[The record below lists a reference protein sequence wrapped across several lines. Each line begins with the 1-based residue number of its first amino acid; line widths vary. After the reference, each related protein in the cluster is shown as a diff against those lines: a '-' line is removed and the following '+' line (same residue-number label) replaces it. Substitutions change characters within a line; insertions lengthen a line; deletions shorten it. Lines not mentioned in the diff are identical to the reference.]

1 MSESDGL
8 KFVTVNYD
16 DMEEKTTYAWKGYRG
31 WETGGT
37 GGLLVNWKQ
46 ICHVKPRRIVMKDMD
61 SLVLD
66 GMYHSGA
73 DKGWFFL
80 RSGELT
86 INLDSK
92 LHKFKFNETN
102 TDVKVRSNDN
112 GTTTTNKE
120 WGYWSFDKKTL
131 KGICEADTV
140 KVRVSGKGTYFDA
153 TEEEIPDLVLRC
165 KRFYNEVY
173 DDTAYVESLEL
184 TEEEKKSGCFVATAT
199 MGHYDHPTVLELR
212 RFRDGYL
219 RNSALGRA
227 FIKTYYKVG
236 PYPAAVIR
244 KSAFLRKVSLSFII
258 EPLRKVAS
266 KLYRN

>member
-1 MSESDGL
+1 MSENNEL
-8 KFVTVNYD
+8 KFVSVNYD
-16 DMEEKTTYAWKGYRG
+16 DMEEKTTYAWKGYAG

-37 GGLLVNWKQ
+37 GKLINWKQ
-46 ICHVKPRRIVMKDMD
+46 IRQVKPRRIVMKDMD

-66 GMYHSGA
+66 GHYHSSTNA
-73 DKGWFFL
+73 GWFFL
-80 RSGELT
+80 RNGELT
-86 INLDSK
+86 INIDSK

-102 TDVKVRSNDN
+102 TDVEVRTTDS
-112 GTTTTNKE
+112 GTKTTNYE
-120 WGYWSFDKKTL
+120 YGYWEFDKKTL
-131 KGICEADTV
+131 KAICEADVV

-153 TEEEIPDLVLRC
+153 KEEEIPEFVLLC
-165 KRFYNEVY
+165 QRFYNEVY
-173 DDTAYVESLEL
+173 DDTAFVESLEL

-219 RNSALGRA
+219 RNSVLGRA

-266 KLYRN
+266 KLYKG